1 MKTRPLMDVTGWEA
15 FLHGVFAI
23 AITLLVLDIR
33 VPPADVTPNASALL
47 DFLGSELP
55 RYAAYALGFMYL
67 GLYWINT
74 HRILRLL
81 RGIDHWFLVI
91 GLVYLMVV
99 AALPFV
105 TALLAEYLG
114 RDQER
119 DKVALVAFTGWQLIL
134 AILANVVFRYASHG
148 GRLLRPDVP
157 ESSLRPFLR
166 VALMGPVIWLV
177 ALASALLL
185 TGTITLALMA
195 VLLVMFVLEP
205 PAAAGGAGDAQRTD

>member
-1 MKTRPLMDVTGWEA
+1 MATSSRSLMDVAGWEA

-33 VPPADVTPNASALL
+33 VPPAADTPNATALL
-47 DFLGSELP
+47 EFLGSELS
-55 RYAAYALGFMYL
+55 RYVAYVLGFMFL

-81 RGIDHWFLVI
+81 RGVDHWFLVL

-105 TALLAEYLG
+105 TALMAEYLG
-114 RDQER
+114 RDQGR
-119 DKVALVAFTGWQLIL
+119 DQLALVVFTGWQLLL
-134 AILANVVFRYASHG
+134 AILANAVFRYAAVG
-148 GRLLRPDVP
+148 GRLLRQDVS
-157 ESSLRPFLR
+157 ESGLRPFLR
-166 VALMGPVIWLV
+166 LTLMGPVIWIV

-185 TGTITLALMA
+185 TGAITLAMMG
-195 VLLVMFVLEP
+195 VLLVMFVMEP
-205 PAAAGGAGDAQRTD
+205 PGGAGEATARPE